1 MPPVSGG
8 QGPVQRGVSV
18 EEIYD
23 MAIVGGGPGGYTA
36 ALYAARA
43 GLKVVLFEK
52 QWPGG
57 QMALT
62 EQVENFPG
70 FPEGVDGMTL
80 GQNMKRSAERF
91 GAKTVDAEVKALELV
106 ADPKRLETDAE
117 TYFAKTLVY
126 AAGAVPRE
134 LAVPGEAALRGKG
147 VSYCAACDGMFFRGK
162 TVAVAGGGN
171 AAAADAM
178 TLSRIAAKVIVIHRR
193 DTLRAE
199 KSSQEPLFQ
208 AENVEFHWN
217 AEVTQVLGQ
226 EKLTAIKLRDVNT
239 GAESALTCDGL
250 FVSIGRRPETALVSE
265 QLTLDENGYVLADE
279 TTRTNLPGVFAVGD
293 VRTKD
298 LRQIITA
305 AADGA
310 TACHW
315 AEEYLRGH

>member
-1 MPPVSGG
+1 MEP
-8 QGPVQRGVSV
+8 
-18 EEIYD
+18 IYD

-52 QWPGG
+52 AWPGG

-70 FPEGVDGMTL
+70 FPDGIDGAAL
-80 GQNMKRSAERF
+80 GQNMKQSAERF
-91 GAKTVDAEVKALELV
+91 GAKLVDAEVKALALCS
-106 ADPKRLETDAE
+106 DPKRLETGTE
-117 TYFAKTLVY
+117 TYLAKTLVY

-134 LAVPGEAALRGKG
+134 LGVPGEAALRGKG

-162 TVAVAGGGN
+162 TVAVVGGGN
-171 AAAADAM
+171 SAAADAL

-208 AENVEFHWN
+208 AENVEFCWN
-217 AEVTQVLGQ
+217 AEVTALLGQ
-226 EKLTAIKLRDVNT
+226 ERLTGVTIRDVNT
-239 GAESALTCDGL
+239 GEESELDCDGL
-250 FVSIGRRPETALVSE
+250 FVSIGRRPETALVSG
-265 QLTLDENGYVLADE
+265 QLVLDDHGYIIADE

-293 VRTKD
+293 VRTKA

-315 AEEYLRGH
+315 AEESLRGH

>member
-1 MPPVSGG
+1 MT
-8 QGPVQRGVSV
+8 V
-18 EEIYD
+18 EQVYD

-52 QWPGG
+52 QWAGG

-70 FPEGVDGMTL
+70 FPDGIDGMTL
-80 GQNMKRSAERF
+80 GQSMKQAAERF
-91 GAKTVDAEVKALELV
+91 GAETVNAEVRALALRC
-106 ADPKRLETDAE
+106 DPKRLETGTE
-117 TYFAKTLVY
+117 TYLARTVAY

-134 LAVPGEAALRGKG
+134 LGVPGEAALRGKG

-171 AAAADAM
+171 SAAADAL

-199 KSSQEPLFQ
+199 KSSQEPLFR
-208 AENVEFHWN
+208 ADNVEFRWN
-217 AEVTQVLGQ
+217 AAVTGLIG
-226 EKLTAIKLRDVNT
+226 EDKLTGVKFQDVNT
-239 GAESALTCDGL
+239 GEESELPCDGL
-250 FVSIGRRPETALVSE
+250 FVSIGRRPETALVSG
-265 QLTLDENGYVLADE
+265 QLVLDDHGYIVADE

-293 VRTKD
+293 VRTKA

-315 AEEYLRGH
+315 AEEYLH

>member
-1 MPPVSGG
+1 MPGVPGG
-8 QGPVQRGVSV
+8 QGPVLRGITV
-18 EEIYD
+18 EQIYD

-62 EQVENFPG
+62 ETVENFPG
-70 FPEGVDGMTL
+70 FPDGIDGMTL
-80 GQNMKRSAERF
+80 GQNMKQAAERF
-91 GAKTVDAEVKALELV
+91 GAVTVNAEVRALELGGS
-106 ADPKRLETDAE
+106 PKRLETDRG

-134 LAVPGEAALRGKG
+134 LGVPGEAALRGKG
-147 VSYCAACDGMFFRGK
+147 VSYCAACDGMFFRGR
-162 TVAVAGGGN
+162 TVAVVGGGN
-171 AAAADAM
+171 AAAADAL

-208 AENVEFHWN
+208 AENVEFRWN
-217 AEVTQVLGQ
+217 AEVTGLLGQ
-226 EKLTAIKLRDVNT
+226 EKLTGVTLRDVNT
-239 GAESALTCDGL
+239 GEESTLSCDGL
-250 FVSIGRRPETALVSE
+250 FVSIGRRPETALVSG
-265 QLTLDENGYVLADE
+265 QLVLDDHGYIAADE

-310 TACHW
+310 TACHF
-315 AEEYLRGH
+315 AEESLH

>member
-1 MPPVSGG
+1 M
-8 QGPVQRGVSV
+8 

-43 GLKVVLFEK
+43 GLKVVLVEK

-62 EQVENFPG
+62 EQVENYPG
-70 FPEGVDGMTL
+70 FPDGIDGAVL
-80 GQNMKRSAERF
+80 GQNMRKAAERF
-91 GAKTVDAEVKALELV
+91 GVKLADAEVKALELRS
-106 ADPKRLETDAE
+106 DPKHLQTGAE
-117 TYFAKTLVY
+117 TYHAKTLVY

-134 LAVPGEAALRGKG
+134 LGVLGEAALRGKG

-171 AAAADAM
+171 SAAADAL
-178 TLSRIAAKVIVIHRR
+178 TLSRIAAKVVVIHRR

-199 KSSQEPLFQ
+199 KSSQKPLFQ
-208 AENVEFHWN
+208 AGNVEFCWN

-226 EKLTAIKLRDVNT
+226 ETLTGIKLRDVNT
-239 GAESALTCDGL
+239 GAESELPCDGL
-250 FVSIGRRPETALVSE
+250 FISIGRRPETALVSG
-265 QLTLDENGYVLADE
+265 QLALDENGYVLADE
-279 TTRTNLPGVFAVGD
+279 STRTNLPGVFAVGD

>member
-1 MPPVSGG
+1 ME
-8 QGPVQRGVSV
+8 Q
-18 EEIYD
+18 IYD
-23 MAIVGGGPGGYTA
+23 MAVVGGGPGGYTA
-36 ALYAARA
+36 ALYGSRA

-70 FPEGVDGMTL
+70 FPEGVDGMLL

-91 GAKTVDAEVKALELV
+91 GTKTVNAEVQALALSS
-106 ADPKRLETDAE
+106 DPKRLETGAG
-117 TYFAKTLVY
+117 TYLAKTVVY

-134 LAVPGEAALRGKG
+134 LNVPGETALRGKG

-171 AAAADAM
+171 SAAADAL

-199 KSSQEPLFQ
+199 KSSQEPLLQ
-208 AENVEFHWN
+208 AENVEFCWN
-217 AEVTQVLGQ
+217 AEVAELLGQ
-226 EKLTAIKLRDVNT
+226 EKLTGIKIRDVIT
-239 GAESALTCDGL
+239 GAESIRNCDGL
-250 FVSIGRRPETALVSE
+250 FVSIGRRPETALVSG
-265 QLTLDENGYVLADE
+265 QLTLDNQGYVLADE
-279 TTRTNLPGVFAVGD
+279 TTRTNLPGVFAAGD

-310 TACHW
+310 TACHF
-315 AEEYLRGH
+315 AEEYLIGH